1 MNSVS
6 TVDAVSST
14 ELMSV
19 NPAFLQ
25 EIKDSNPDYWKSI
38 ENIQHI
44 CHNPDDPTAVCRS
57 LVKGIDELRDNVALQ
72 FSLEESYGYIVVGDR
87 RDFGARPTPITEK
100 TARTQSEHRK
110 LYIRL
115 SELAELAEELQYRGV
130 EFPSLLRLVD
140 QVSEFV
146 GRLQLHERDEAHLI
160 ECTRSAAKS
169 PRPKPR

>member
-1 MNSVS
+1 MSSVS

-14 ELMSV
+14 TLLSV

-25 EIKDSNPDYWKSI
+25 EIKDSNPDYWESIKS
-38 ENIQHI
+38 IQHI
-44 CHNPDDPTAVCRS
+44 CHSHDDPTAVCRS
-57 LVKGIDELRDNVALQ
+57 LVKGLDDLRDKVALQ

-87 RDFGARPTPITEK
+87 RDFGANPTPTTEK
-100 TARTQSEHRK
+100 TARTHAEHRA

-130 EFPSLLRLVD
+130 VFSSLLSLAE

-146 GRLQLHERDEAHLI
+146 EQLNQHERDEAHLI
-160 ECTRSAAKS
+160 ESMLPALQSHR
-169 PRPKPR
+169 RKPR